1 MIKRTSEGVKR
12 DNYINNM
19 PLFTMKFIHYMLSIL
34 LFFCFWVLFRYGTFT
49 LSGYGFRYNYYV
61 TVIYA
66 VILLLFN
73 RTYNAYLLGF
83 TRVRMLV
90 FCQFLSQFFSVAI
103 VWGGATIAWRQFHAP
118 WMLLILLGIQL
129 IIDIAWSLSSTSIYF
144 KMNEV
149 KRTVFVYRKDLDKLR
164 FGSIKG
170 KSIEKLYKIEKEIQ
184 YDGSFAELRE
194 QLIGYDAIFVAGVN
208 SHCRNGILKFCKEE
222 GIPGYFLP
230 HVGDVIMQDATH
242 IQSFDT
248 PVLYVNR
255 KSLNVEYAIIKRA
268 FDIVASLLGIIVLS
282 PIMLITALCIKIY
295 DGGPALY
302 KQVRLTKNGREFN
315 VLKFRSMS
323 VDAEKDGVARLSTGT
338 LDSRVTP
345 IGKVIRKCR
354 ADEIPQLFN
363 ILAGSMSIVGP
374 RPERPEIAMQYYEIM
389 PDFQLRLQVRA
400 GLTGYAQVYGRYNTD
415 PYQKLEFDLLYIR
428 NMNVLTDIR
437 LMFATI
443 SILFMKEST
452 EGIEEGQETAMKLG
466 TREKQT
472 DCM

>member
-1 MIKRTSEGVKR
+1 MNSERTSRVRRK
-12 DNYINNM
+12 NINDIKVFA
-19 PLFTMKFIHYMLSIL
+19 LKLTHYVISIFV
-34 LFFCFWVLFRYGTFT
+34 FFFFWLLFRYGKITFQ
-49 LSGYGFRYNYYV
+49 GYGFRYNYYV
-61 TVIYA
+61 AIVYA

-73 RTYNAYLLGF
+73 RTYNAYLLGYL
-83 TRVRMLV
+83 RVRLLI
-90 FCQFLSQFFSVAI
+90 FHQFLAQLFSVAI
-103 VWGGATIAWRQFHAP
+103 IWVGATIAWRQFHAP
-118 WMLLILLGIQL
+118 WMLLIALAIQF
-129 IIDIAWSLSSTSIYF
+129 IIDIIWSLMANSIYY
-144 KMNEV
+144 KINLA
-149 KRTVFVYRKDLDKLR
+149 KRTVLIYRKDIDKVR

-170 KSIEKLYKIEKEIQ
+170 TPTENIYKIVKEIQ
-184 YDGSFAELRE
+184 FNGDFVDLRD
-194 QLIGYDAIFVAGVN
+194 QLAGYEAIFVAGVN
-208 SHCRNGILKFCKEE
+208 SHCRNGILKYCKEE
-222 GIPGYFLP
+222 GIPGFFLP
-230 HVGDVIMQDATH
+230 HVGDVIMQEATH
-242 IQSFDT
+242 IQSFAS

-302 KQVRLTKNGREFN
+302 KQVRITKNGREFN

-323 VDAEKDGVARLSTGT
+323 VDAEKDGVARLSTGDS
-338 LDSRVTP
+338 DSRITP

-374 RPERPEIAMQYYEIM
+374 RPERPEIAEQYYKTM

-443 SILFMKEST
+443 SILFMKDST
-452 EGIEEGQETAMKLG
+452 EGVKEGQSTAMESEG
-466 TREKQT
+466 EE
-472 DCM
+472 

>member
-1 MIKRTSEGVKR
+1 MNSERTSRVRKK
-12 DNYINNM
+12 NINDIKVFV
-19 PLFTMKFIHYMLSIL
+19 LKLTHYVISITI
-34 LFFCFWVLFRYGTFT
+34 FFFFWLLFRYGEITFQ
-49 LSGYGFRYNYYV
+49 GYGFRYNYYV
-61 TVIYA
+61 TVGYA

-73 RTYNAYLLGF
+73 RTYNAYLLGYL
-83 TRVRMLV
+83 RVRLLI
-90 FCQFLSQFFSVAI
+90 FHQFLAQLFSVAI
-103 VWGGATIAWRQFHAP
+103 IWVGATVAWRQFHAP
-118 WMLLILLGIQL
+118 WMLLIALATQL
-129 IIDIAWSLSSTSIYF
+129 VIDIIWSLIANSIYYRI
-144 KMNEV
+144 NPA
-149 KRTVFVYRKDLDKLR
+149 KRTVLIYRKDIDKVR

-170 KSIEKLYKIEKEIQ
+170 TPTENMYRIVKEIQ
-184 YDGSFAELRE
+184 FNGDFIELKD
-194 QLIGYDAIFVAGVN
+194 QLAGYEAIFVAGVN

-222 GIPGYFLP
+222 GIPGFFLP
-230 HVGDVIMQDATH
+230 HVGDVIMQEAKH
-242 IQSFDT
+242 IQSFAS

-268 FDIVASLLGIIVLS
+268 FDIVASLLGIVILS

-323 VDAEKDGVARLSTGT
+323 VDAEKDGVARLSTGDS
-338 LDSRVTP
+338 DSRITP

-374 RPERPEIAMQYYEIM
+374 RPERPEIAEQYYKTM

-452 EGIEEGQETAMKLG
+452 EGVKEGQETAMK
-466 TREKQT
+466 
-472 DCM
+472 

>member
-1 MIKRTSEGVKR
+1 
-12 DNYINNM
+12 
-19 PLFTMKFIHYMLSIL
+19 ML
-34 LFFCFWVLFRYGTFT
+34 
-49 LSGYGFRYNYYV
+49 GY
-61 TVIYA
+61 
-66 VILLLFN
+66 L
-73 RTYNAYLLGF
+73 
-83 TRVRMLV
+83 RVRLLI
-90 FCQFLSQFFSVAI
+90 FHQFLAQLFSVAI
-103 VWGGATIAWRQFHAP
+103 IWVGATVAWRQFHAP
-118 WMLLILLGIQL
+118 WMLLIALAIQL
-129 IIDIAWSLSSTSIYF
+129 VVDIIWSLIANSIYY
-144 KMNEV
+144 KINPP
-149 KRTVFVYRKDLDKLR
+149 KRTVLIYRKDIDKVR

-170 KSIEKLYKIEKEIQ
+170 TPTENIYKIVKEIQ
-184 YDGSFAELRE
+184 FNGDFVNLKE
-194 QLIGYDAIFVAGVN
+194 QLAGYEAIFVAGVN
-208 SHCRNGILKFCKEE
+208 SHCRNGILKYCKEE
-222 GIPGYFLP
+222 GIPGFFLP
-230 HVGDVIMQDATH
+230 HVGDVIMQEATH
-242 IQSFDT
+242 IQSFAS

-268 FDIVASLLGIIVLS
+268 FDIIASLLGIIILS

-323 VDAEKDGVARLSTGT
+323 VDAEKDGVARLSTGDS
-338 LDSRVTP
+338 DSRITP

-374 RPERPEIAMQYYEIM
+374 RPERPEIAEQYYEKM

-452 EGIEEGQETAMKLG
+452 EGVKEGQSTAIKS
-466 TREKQT
+466 
-472 DCM
+472 